1 MLALNRPAF
10 ARDGADWPLREHSR
24 FVEAGGGLS
33 WHVQRLGAGPP
44 LLLLHGAGG
53 ATHSWRGLAPLLASR
68 FDVLAMD
75 LPGHGFT
82 EPGRAEVSIPGM
94 SKAVSALLA
103 AEAFGPEVVVAHSAG
118 AAIAARLCL
127 DGAISP
133 QTFVGINAALTPFPG
148 VAGVLFPPL
157 ARLMNLNPLW
167 PRLFSWSADREAVAR
182 LIAGM
187 GSKLDTRGLDLYARL
202 LSKSGHCAGTLAM
215 MANWRLDK
223 LAAELPGLQPST
235 LLIVGAKDR
244 AVPPADA
251 HRVSARLAGSRV
263 VELANVGHL
272 AHEENPEAVAALI

>member
-1 MLALNRPAF
+1 MFAMERPLF

-24 FVEAGGGLS
+24 FVDAGGLS
-33 WHVQRLGAGPP
+33 WHVQRLGAGPN

-53 ATHSWRGLAPLLASR
+53 ATHSWRGLAPLLAPR

-75 LPGHGFT
+75 LPGHGFS
-82 EPGRAEVSIPGM
+82 EPSRTEVSIPGM
-94 SKAVSALLA
+94 AKAVAALLT
-103 AEAFGPEVVVAHSAG
+103 AERFAPAVVVGHSAG
-118 AAIAARLCL
+118 AAIAAQLCL
-127 DGAISP
+127 EGAIAP
-133 QTFVGINAALTPFPG
+133 GAFVGINAALTPFPG

-157 ARLMNLNPLW
+157 ARLMALNPLF

-187 GSKLDTRGLDLYARL
+187 GSRLDTRGLELYARL

-223 LAAELPGLQPST
+223 LAIDLPKLAPPA

-251 HRVSARLAGSRV
+251 GRVASGLKGARV
-263 VELANVGHL
+263 VEIAGVGHL
-272 AHEENPEAVAALI
+272 AHEEKPEAVAALI

>member
-1 MLALNRPAF
+1 MRLALERPSWP
-10 ARDGADWPLREHSR
+10 REGADWPLRAHSR
-24 FVEAGGGLS
+24 FVEAGGVR

-53 ATHSWRGLAPLLASR
+53 ASHSWRDLAPLLATR

-94 SKAVSALLA
+94 ARAVAALLT
-103 AEAFGPEVVVAHSAG
+103 AEGFPPQVVVGHSAG

-133 QTFVGINAALTPFPG
+133 QKFVGINAALTPFPG

-187 GSKLDTRGLDLYARL
+187 GSRLDARGLDLYARL

-215 MANWRLDK
+215 MANWRLDA
-223 LAAELPGLQPST
+223 LAAELPKLDLPA

-244 AVPPADA
+244 AVPPGDA
-251 HRVSARLAGSRV
+251 RKVAANWRGAQVS
-263 VELANVGHL
+263 ELPGVGHL
-272 AHEENPEAVAALI
+272 AHEENAQAVAALI

>member
-1 MLALNRPAF
+1 MFALERPLF

-24 FVEAGGGLS
+24 FVEAGGVR
-33 WHVQRLGAGPP
+33 WHVQRLGVGPP

-53 ATHSWRGLAPLLASR
+53 ATHSWRGLAPLLAQR
-68 FDVLAMD
+68 FEVLAMD
-75 LPGHGFT
+75 LPGQGFT
-82 EPGRAEVSIPGM
+82 EPGRTEVSIPGM
-94 SKAVSALLA
+94 AKAVAALLA
-103 AEAFGPEVVVAHSAG
+103 AEKFLPEVVVGHSAG
-118 AAIAARLCL
+118 GALAARLCL
-127 DGAISP
+127 DGSISP
-133 QTFVGINAALTPFPG
+133 GAFVGINAALTPFPG

-157 ARLMNLNPLW
+157 ARAMNLNPLW

-187 GSKLDTRGLDLYARL
+187 GSRLDTRGLDLYARL

-223 LAAELPGLQPST
+223 LAAELPKLSVPA

-244 AVPPADA
+244 AVPPADG
-251 HRVSARLAGSRV
+251 RRLAAELTGARV
-263 VELANVGHL
+263 VEITGVGHL

>member
-1 MLALNRPAF
+1 MFALERPLF

-24 FVEAGGGLS
+24 FVEAGGVR

-53 ATHSWRGLAPLLASR
+53 ATHSWRGLAPLLAQR
-68 FDVLAMD
+68 FEVLAMD
-75 LPGHGFT
+75 LPGQGFT

-94 SKAVSALLA
+94 AKAVAALLA
-103 AEAFGPEVVVAHSAG
+103 AEEFRPDVVVGHSAG
-118 AAIAARLCL
+118 GALAARLCL
-127 DGAISP
+127 DGSISP
-133 QTFVGINAALTPFPG
+133 GAFVGINAALTPFPG

-157 ARLMNLNPLW
+157 ARVMNLNPLW

-187 GSKLDTRGLDLYARL
+187 GSRLDTRGLDLYARL

-223 LAAELPGLQPST
+223 LAAELPKLKVPA

-244 AVPPADA
+244 AVPPEDG
-251 HRVSARLAGSRV
+251 RRLAAELTGARV
-263 VELANVGHL
+263 VEIPGVGHL

>member
-1 MLALNRPAF
+1 MFALERPLF
-10 ARDGADWPLREHSR
+10 ARDGVDWPLREHSR
-24 FVEAGGGLS
+24 FVEAAGLS
-33 WHVQRLGAGPP
+33 WHVQRLGAGPQ

-53 ATHSWRGLAPLLASR
+53 ATHSWRGLAPRLAKR

-82 EPGRAEVSIPGM
+82 EPARGEVSIPGM
-94 SKAVSALLA
+94 ARALAALLTHERFSPA
-103 AEAFGPEVVVAHSAG
+103 VVVGHSAG

-133 QTFVGINAALTPFPG
+133 GSFVGVNPALTPFPG
-148 VAGVLFPPL
+148 VAGALFPPL
-157 ARLMNLNPLW
+157 ARLMNLTPLW

-187 GSKLDTRGLDLYARL
+187 GSRLDTRGLDLYARL
-202 LSKSGHCAGTLAM
+202 LSKAGHCAGTLAM

-223 LAAELPGLQPST
+223 LAAELPKLAPPT
-235 LLIVGAKDR
+235 LFVVGANDR

-251 HRVSARLAGSRV
+251 RRVAAGLGDARV
-263 VELANVGHL
+263 VEIAGVGHL

>member
-1 MLALNRPAF
+1 MLALDRPVF
-10 ARDGADWPLREHSR
+10 ARDGADWPLRAHSR
-24 FVEAGGGLS
+24 FVEAGGVR
-33 WHVQRLGAGPP
+33 WHVQRFGAGPP

-53 ATHSWRGLAPLLASR
+53 ATHSWRGLAPLLAAR
-68 FDVLAMD
+68 FELLAFD

-82 EPGRAEVSIPGM
+82 EPGKAEVSIPGM
-94 SKAVSALLA
+94 AKAVSALLA
-103 AEAFGPEVVVAHSAG
+103 AEAYAPEVVVAHSAG

-127 DGAISP
+127 DGTISP
-133 QTFVGINAALTPFPG
+133 QRFVGINAALTPFPG

-215 MANWRLDK
+215 MANWRLDR
-223 LAAELPGLQPST
+223 LAAELPKLKPPA

-251 HRVSARLAGSRV
+251 RRVSADLAGSRV
-263 VELANVGHL
+263 VEIPNVGHL